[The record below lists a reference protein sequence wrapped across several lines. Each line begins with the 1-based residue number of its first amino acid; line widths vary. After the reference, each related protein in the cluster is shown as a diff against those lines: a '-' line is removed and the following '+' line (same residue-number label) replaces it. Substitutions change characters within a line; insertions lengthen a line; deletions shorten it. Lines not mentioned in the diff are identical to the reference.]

1 MESLDSHMPAETLT
15 QSSCAPAPCAPP
27 SSVCGQTANRPKN
40 AAATREAI
48 LAAARQR
55 FLLESYENV
64 GLREIAG
71 DVGCDVALV
80 SRYFGGKEKLF
91 AELFAKR
98 EALVPHD
105 VATADLPAYF
115 TKLLME
121 QDTESDRAHADRLLM
136 ILRSASSPQAA
147 AIVRAALT
155 DDVLVPLAERLCGP
169 DAMTRASLA
178 MAVWM
183 GATMMRTIM
192 AVEPMCDGTCNVV
205 PAKIAALYETALS
218 ATPVTSTD

>member
-1 MESLDSHMPAETLT
+1 MVTLDSFKSMETLA
-15 QSSCAPAPCAPP
+15 QSSDAQPVCAQPA
-27 SSVCGQTANRPKN
+27 TRPKN

-64 GLREIAG
+64 GLRDIAG

-91 AELFAKR
+91 AEMLAKR
-98 EALVPHD
+98 EAVVPHD

-121 QDTESDRAHADRLLM
+121 QDAAGSRAHADRLLI

-147 AIVRAALT
+147 AIVHAALR
-155 DDVLVPLAERLCGP
+155 DDILVPLAERLSGD
-169 DAMTRASLA
+169 DAMARASVA

-192 AVEPMCDGTCNVV
+192 AVEPMCDGECNVV
-205 PAKIAALYETALS
+205 PAKIAALYETALHETGLS
-218 ATPVTSTD
+218 ATPVSCGD

>member
-1 MESLDSHMPAETLT
+1 METFDGSKPMKTLT
-15 QSSCAPAPCAPP
+15 QSSNAPPVCPRSACAPP
-27 SSVCGQTANRPKN
+27 ATRPKN

-48 LAAARQR
+48 LAAALQR

-64 GLREIAG
+64 GLRDIAG

-91 AELFAKR
+91 AEMLAKR
-98 EALVPHD
+98 EAVVPHD

-121 QDTESDRAHADRLLM
+121 QDAAGSRAHADRLLI

-147 AIVRAALT
+147 AIVHAALR
-155 DDVLVPLAERLCGP
+155 DDILVPLAERLSGD
-169 DAMTRASLA
+169 DAMARASLA
-178 MAVWM
+178 MTVWM

-192 AVEPMCDGTCNVV
+192 AVEPMCDGECNVV

-218 ATPVTSTD
+218 ASPAPCPG